1 MSIPTN
7 NLYDF
12 IHQVTKRQFWLAYF
26 YPWGSRELTNI
37 VEYHKLTQHPN
48 LDNAIPWH
56 SRRDKD
62 FFPETLCNDNSLR
75 DMQPVLLCHDQEPLM
90 FDLYSK
96 DFEITKNFLKIRGI
110 DTKVIAN
117 DNIDLNLRY
126 RIPGSMQKYF
136 ILLHSELNSPEV
148 EKYNNSGMFKT
159 AFWWSHALI
168 SRDWYRFAK
177 YDLSLNKQQIKN
189 LFLVYCRDTTGYR
202 SYRKD
207 FLSMLNSKSLK
218 EHCYIPSELSIIDSD
233 ASATYVASDFNST
246 AISIV
251 LETVFDQR
259 IHLTEK
265 ILRPIACGHPFII
278 AAGPGTLGFLKQY
291 GFKTFSPFIDESYD
305 LITDNSLRL
314 QAIASEMKRISLLNS
329 VQLSQLL
336 SNCQEIANH
345 NKKVFFSDEFQDL
358 IINELVANVNR
369 AFEETGNEIDFESYR
384 SRRNL
389 YKRAGLQHEVIKT
402 GFKREAMF
410 VLRKQRLASRGQ

>member
-1 MSIPTN
+1 MSVPTS

-12 IHQVTKRQFWLAYF
+12 IHQVTKRQFWMIYF
-26 YPWGSRELTNI
+26 YPWGSRDLTNI
-37 VEYHKLTQHPN
+37 TEHYKSTQHPN
-48 LDNAIPWH
+48 LDNTIPWH

-62 FFPETLCNDNSLR
+62 FFPPELCNDDSLR
-75 DMQPVLLCHDQEPLM
+75 DMQPVLFCYDQEPLM
-90 FDLYSK
+90 FDLYNK
-96 DFEITKNFLKIRGI
+96 EFDIIKNFLKIRVQEKGLVV
-110 DTKVIAN
+110 DHTL
-117 DNIDLNLRY
+117 DLNLRY
-126 RIPGSMQKYF
+126 SLPWNMQKYF
-136 ILLHSELNSPEV
+136 ILLHSELNSSEV
-148 EKYNNSGMFKT
+148 DKYNDSGMFKT
-159 AFWWSHALI
+159 AFWWSHAMI

-177 YDLSLNKQQIKN
+177 FDLSLGNQQIKN

-202 SYRKD
+202 TYRKD
-207 FLSMLNSKSLK
+207 FLSMLNSKSLN
-218 EHCYIPSELSIIDSD
+218 EHCYIPSELSSVGSD

-278 AAGPGTLGFLKQY
+278 AAGPGTLGFLKRY

-305 LITDNSLRL
+305 SITDNSLRL

-329 VQLSQLL
+329 VQLAQLL
-336 SNCQEIANH
+336 SNCQEIADH

-358 IINELVANVNR
+358 IVNELVSNVNQ
-369 AFEETGNEIDFESYR
+369 AFKETGNEIDFESHR
-384 SRRNL
+384 NRRNF
-389 YKRAGLQHEVIKT
+389 YKKAGLHHEVVKT

-410 VLRKQRLASRGQ
+410 LLRKQRLASRG